1 MTMKRNR
8 HRPELSLQERLQK
21 FARDARA
28 TAKALPPSVERSEQ
42 LTKARDSEAAAR
54 IDLWLSSPGLRAPK

>member
-1 MTMKRNR
+1 MTTKRNR
-8 HRPELSLQERLQK
+8 QRPELSLQERLQK

-28 TAKALPPSVERSEQ
+28 TAKSLPPSAERSEQ
-42 LTKARDSEAAAR
+42 LAKARDSEAAAR